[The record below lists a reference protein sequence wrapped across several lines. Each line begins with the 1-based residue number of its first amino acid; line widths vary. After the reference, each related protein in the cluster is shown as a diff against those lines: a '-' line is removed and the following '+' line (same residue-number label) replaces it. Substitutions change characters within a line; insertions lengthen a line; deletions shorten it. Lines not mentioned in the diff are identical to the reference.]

1 MRKQRFVLDTSAF
14 TGLNKTKKETEKHI
28 LDLIKLISKAK
39 KANVTCYI
47 PPLVWEELH
56 GLLIGKKIAK
66 KHINTLDAWLV
77 QKSPSRMELLVPAEF
92 VYEYVG
98 EVRTR
103 INKGL
108 REAEKAVL
116 EVCKNKGDRK
126 DAIVIKDLRNKYR
139 TKMRQGMLDSIE
151 DLDVLMLAKELK
163 AGVVSAD
170 QGIKC
175 WSKKWGIRF
184 IDGKTFPKLLKEYIK
199 GGK

>member
-1 MRKQRFVLDTSAF
+1 MKKQRFVLDTSAF
-14 TGLNKTKKETEKHI
+14 TGGNRTKKQTEKHI

-47 PPLVWEELH
+47 PPSVWIELE
-56 GLLIGKKIAK
+56 GMLKSKKIPK
-66 KHINTLDAWLV
+66 KEIDKLDAWLV

-92 VYEYVG
+92 IYEYVR
-98 EVRTR
+98 EVRER

-116 EVCKNKGDRK
+116 AVCKGQDRE
-126 DAIVIKDLRNKYR
+126 DALVIKDLRNRYR
-139 TKMRQGMLDSIE
+139 TKMRQGLLDSIE

-163 AGVVSAD
+163 AGIVAVD
-170 QGIKC
+170 EGIEC
-175 WSKKWGIRF
+175 WSDTWGIRF
-184 IDGKTFPKLLKEYIK
+184 IHGDSFPKLLKEYIK